1 MSKQRQYDVADT
13 PWGFIVLSRE
23 RFGQDPW
30 PKWTVYA
37 EAPTFHQAV
46 HIATALCKEEDD

>member
-46 HIATALCKEEDD
+46 HIATALRKEEDD